1 MPWAI
6 SRDER
11 LARLRQ
17 TLAEKGAV
25 QNTLVPGTPA
35 HTGLQ
40 NEIDA
45 IWAEIKVLEGSW
57 SLNPKAVL
65 IGLLVI
71 IVVLW
76 RLAT

>member
-11 LARLRQ
+11 LAKLRQ
-17 TLAEKGAV
+17 SLAEKGAV
-25 QNTLVPGTPA
+25 QNTLIPGTAA

-40 NEIDA
+40 QEIDA
-45 IWAEIKVLEGSW
+45 IWAEIKVLEGCW

-65 IGLLVI
+65 AGLLVI
-71 IVVLW
+71 IVIAW
-76 RLAT
+76 RLMT